1 MGLAESDWRTP
12 PPPRGIPLLLLLLLP
27 RARRSA
33 RIAAAAAGGGGGRWV
48 LASVWFASLFSSCS
62 SWLGLAGCLSL
73 RVFFFFG
80 LEFFFFWLG
89 GFFFW
94 AVELDLIAEATREGG
109 RGGGGAPQRRGES
122 LLAPGLS
129 LLLFAVCCV
138 PVCVYWSVISC

>member
-1 MGLAESDWRTP
+1 MGSCFRLVCFS
-12 PPPRGIPLLLLLLLP
+12 LLFVF
-27 RARRSA
+27 
-33 RIAAAAAGGGGGRWV
+33 V
-48 LASVWFASLFSSCS
+48 LAW
-62 SWLGLAGCLSL
+62 AGWLSL
-73 RVFFFFG
+73 ASCFFFFG

>member
-109 RGGGGAPQRRGES
+109 RGGGGCTAAKRGEPFGS
-122 LLAPGLS
+122 R
-129 LLLFAVCCV
+129 
-138 PVCVYWSVISC
+138 PVSPPLCGMLCASVRVLVSD